1 MKEINLE
8 EILVKQLTETQC
20 LIPYNS
26 IFINAMKEACK
37 QTLEL
42 AIDNAKIIITEND
55 LIEDGSCYSTYD
67 DGVITAR
74 IDRKS
79 ILDTI
84 NQIK

>member
-8 EILVKQLTETQC
+8 EIFFNEFEKSKCNVFTLP
-20 LIPYNS
+20 LIIS
-26 IFINAMKEACK
+26 AMREACK

-42 AIDNAKIIITEND
+42 AAKNAKTKLREVNPNSDILYYGYIVD
-55 LIEDGSCYSTYD
+55 
-67 DGVITAR
+67 
-74 IDRKS
+74 KQS